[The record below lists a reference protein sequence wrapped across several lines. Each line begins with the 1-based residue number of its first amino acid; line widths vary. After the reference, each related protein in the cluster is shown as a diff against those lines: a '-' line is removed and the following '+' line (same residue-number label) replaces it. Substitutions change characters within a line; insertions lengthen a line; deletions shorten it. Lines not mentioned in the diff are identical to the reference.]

1 MLTRRWIR
9 STHPEGNIDQE
20 KVKKGDLSE
29 TGKFKLKSL
38 MRFLISQVQWLL
50 HPKRPA
56 LYQSKP
62 QTDIPLALLAL
73 LSQV

>member
-9 STHPEGNIDQE
+9 STHPEGNLDQE
-20 KVKKGDLSE
+20 KVKKGNLGE

-38 MRFLISQVQWLL
+38 MLFLISQVQRLL
-50 HPKRPA
+50 HPKRLA
-56 LYQSKP
+56 IYQSKP
-62 QTDIPLALLAL
+62 QIDIPLALLAP